1 MSVLTGEEARV
12 LGALLEKEA
21 TTPEYYPLTLNSLL
35 AACNQKT
42 NRWPVVSYGEDE
54 VRFALDGLKAKGMVA
69 EIIGNGRV
77 SKYAQRY
84 TEKLNLGR
92 RESAILCV
100 LLLRGPQTLGE
111 IKGRTERVYD
121 FADLEEVET
130 VLGKMAAREDGGLTQ
145 KLPAGPGMKEPRW
158 AQTLGGPVEF
168 SGPASSGSVSGGFEA
183 GGSSADRVSALEA
196 EVAKLREE
204 VSELRRQFD
213 ELLR

>member
-1 MSVLTGEEARV
+1 MTVLTPEEVRV

-21 TTPEYYPLTLNSLL
+21 TTPEYYPLTLNSLV
-35 AACNQKT
+35 AACNQKS
-42 NRWPVVSYGEDE
+42 NRSPEMKLGDGDVHQ
-54 VRFALDGLKAKGMVA
+54 ALSSLRSKGMVA

-111 IKGRTERVYD
+111 IKGRTERVYE
-121 FADLEEVET
+121 FADLDEVEM
-130 VLGKMAAREDGGLTQ
+130 VLQKLAAREDGALTQ
-145 KLPAGPGMKEPRW
+145 KLAAAPGMKEPRW

-168 SGPASSGSVSGGFEA
+168 NAPAQGRD
-183 GGSSADRVSALEA
+183 GGSAERLSALES
-196 EVAKLREE
+196 EVATLREE
-204 VSELRRQFD
+204 VADLRRRLD
-213 ELLR
+213 EVL

>member
-1 MSVLTGEEARV
+1 MSDLRAEEIRV
-12 LGALLEKEA
+12 LGALLEKQA
-21 TTPEYYPLTLNSLL
+21 TTPEYYPLTLNSLV
-35 AACNQKT
+35 AACNQKS
-42 NRWPVVSYGEDE
+42 NRWPVVSYSEDD
-54 VRFALDGLKAKGMVA
+54 VRLAIDGLKAKGMAA

-84 TEKLNLGR
+84 TEKINLGR

-121 FADLEEVET
+121 FADLDEVET
-130 VLGKMAAREDGGLTQ
+130 VLGKMAAREDGALAQ

-168 SGPASSGSVSGGFEA
+168 SVPAGGGFEA
-183 GGSSADRVSALEA
+183 SPGSADRMSALEA

-204 VSELRRQFD
+204 FSELRRQFD

>member
-1 MSVLTGEEARV
+1 MNVLTADEVRV

-21 TTPEYYPLTLNSLL
+21 TTPEYYPLTLNALI

-42 NRWPVVSYGEDE
+42 NRWPVVEFGEGD
-54 VRFALDGLKAKGMVA
+54 VHMALDGLRAKGMAA

-111 IKGRTERVYD
+111 IKGRTERVYE
-121 FADLEEVET
+121 FGDLEEVEM
-130 VLGKMAAREDGGLTQ
+130 VLQKLAAREDGALTQ
-145 KLPAGPGMKEPRW
+145 KLAAAPGMKEPRW
-158 AQTLGGPVEF
+158 AQTLGGAVEL
-168 SGPASSGSVSGGFEA
+168 SAQAVVRE
-183 GGSSADRVSALEA
+183 GGSSDRVTALETEVAVLRA
-196 EVAKLREE
+196 EVA
-204 VSELRRQFD
+204 ELRRRLD
-213 ELLR
+213 EVLG

>member
-1 MSVLTGEEARV
+1 MSNMSTLTAEEVRV

-21 TTPEYYPLTLNSLL
+21 TTPEYYPLTLNSLV

-42 NRWPVVSYGEDE
+42 NRWPVVDYGEGD
-54 VRFALDGLKAKGMVA
+54 VHLALDGLKTKGMAA

-84 TEKLNLGR
+84 TERLNLGR

-111 IKGRTERVYD
+111 IKGRTERVYE
-121 FADLEEVET
+121 FSDLKEVES
-130 VLGKMAAREDGGLTQ
+130 VLQKLAARDDGGLTQ
-145 KLPAGPGMKEPRW
+145 KLPAAPGMKEPRW

-168 SGPASSGSVSGGFEA
+168 TTPAREA
-183 GGSSADRVSALEA
+183 TGSSDRISALEA

-204 VSELRRQFD
+204 VDELRRRLD
-213 ELLR
+213 ELLH

>member
-1 MSVLTGEEARV
+1 MWMMNNNPLTPEEVRV

-35 AACNQKT
+35 AACNQKS
-42 NRWPVVSYGEDE
+42 NRWPVVDFGEGE
-54 VRFALDGLKAKGMVA
+54 VHRALDGLRARGAAA

-92 RESAILCV
+92 RETAILCV

-111 IKGRTERVYD
+111 IKGRTERVYE
-121 FADLEEVET
+121 FADLDEVEL
-130 VLGKMAAREDGGLTQ
+130 VLQKLAAREDGALTQ
-145 KLPAGPGMKEPRW
+145 KLPASPGMKEPRW

-168 SGPASSGSVSGGFEA
+168 TARDASSP
-183 GGSSADRVSALEA
+183 DRVAMLEA

-204 VSELRRQFD
+204 VAELRRRLD
-213 ELLR
+213 EVLN

>member
-1 MSVLTGEEARV
+1 MSVLTAEEMRV

-21 TTPEYYPLTLNSLL
+21 TTPEYYPLTLNSLV

-42 NRWPVVSYGEDE
+42 NRWPVMTCGEDD
-54 VRFALDGLKAKGMVA
+54 VRLALDGLKAKGMAA

-111 IKGRTERVYD
+111 IKGRTERAYD

-130 VLGKMAAREDGGLTQ
+130 VLGKMAAREDGALTR

-168 SGPASSGSVSGGFEA
+168 SGPAAGGFDVGA
-183 GGSSADRVSALEA
+183 GSADRVAALEA

>member
-35 AACNQKT
+35 AACNQKS
-42 NRWPVVSYGEDE
+42 NRWPVVSYGEDD
-54 VRFALDGLKAKGMVA
+54 VRFALDSLKAKGMAA
-69 EIIGNGRV
+69 EIIGSGRV

-121 FADLEEVET
+121 FADLDEVET
-130 VLGKMAAREDGGLTQ
+130 VLGKMAAREDGALTQ
-145 KLPAGPGMKEPRW
+145 KLTAGPGMKEPRW

-168 SGPASSGSVSGGFEA
+168 SGPAGGGGFEA
-183 GGSSADRVSALEA
+183 AGGSADRVAALEA

>member
-1 MSVLTGEEARV
+1 MSVLTNEEARV

-21 TTPEYYPLTLNSLL
+21 TTPEYYPLTQNSLL
-35 AACNQKT
+35 AACNQKS
-42 NRWPVVSYGEDE
+42 NRWPVVSYSEDDL
-54 VRFALDGLKAKGMVA
+54 RFALDGLKAKGMAA

-130 VLGKMAAREDGGLTQ
+130 VLGKMAAREEGALTRR
-145 KLPAGPGMKEPRW
+145 LAAGPGMKEPRW

-168 SGPASSGSVSGGFEA
+168 SGPAAA
-183 GGSSADRVSALEA
+183 GGGETGAGSADRMSALEA

>member
-1 MSVLTGEEARV
+1 MSDLRAEEIRV
-12 LGALLEKEA
+12 LGALLEKQA
-21 TTPEYYPLTLNSLL
+21 TTPEYYPLTLNSLV
-35 AACNQKT
+35 AACNQKS
-42 NRWPVVSYGEDE
+42 NRWPVVSYSEDD
-54 VRFALDGLKAKGMVA
+54 VRLAIDGLKAKGMAA

-84 TEKLNLGR
+84 TEKINLGR

-121 FADLEEVET
+121 FADLDEVET
-130 VLGKMAAREDGGLTQ
+130 VLGKMAAREDGALAQ

-168 SGPASSGSVSGGFEA
+168 SAPAGGGFEA
-183 GGSSADRVSALEA
+183 SPGSADRMSALEA

-204 VSELRRQFD
+204 FSELRRQFD

>member
-1 MSVLTGEEARV
+1 MSVLTSEEARV

-35 AACNQKT
+35 AACNQKS
-42 NRWPVVSYGEDE
+42 NRWPVVSYGEDD
-54 VRFALDGLKAKGMVA
+54 VRFALDGLKAKGMAA
-69 EIIGNGRV
+69 EIIGGGRV

-130 VLGKMAAREDGGLTQ
+130 VLGKMAAREDGALTQ
-145 KLPAGPGMKEPRW
+145 KLAAGPGMKEPRW
-158 AQTLGGPVEF
+158 AQMLGGPVEF
-168 SGPASSGSVSGGFEA
+168 SGPAAGGGFET
-183 GGSSADRVSALEA
+183 GGGSADRVAALEA

-213 ELLR
+213 ELLH

>member
-1 MSVLTGEEARV
+1 MGKMTVLTPEEVRV

-21 TTPEYYPLTLNSLL
+21 TTPEYYPLTLNSLV
-35 AACNQKT
+35 AACNQKS
-42 NRWPVVSYGEDE
+42 NRWPVVEYGEGD
-54 VRFALDGLKAKGMVA
+54 VHHALDGLRAKGMAA

-84 TEKLNLGR
+84 TEKLNMGR

-111 IKGRTERVYD
+111 IKGRTERVYE
-121 FADLEEVET
+121 FADLEEVEL
-130 VLGKMAAREDGGLTQ
+130 VLQKLAAREDGPLTQ
-145 KLPAGPGMKEPRW
+145 KLAPAPGMKEPRW

-168 SGPASSGSVSGGFEA
+168 SAPAVVREVSGGERIA
-183 GGSSADRVSALEA
+183 ALES

-204 VSELRRQFD
+204 VADLRRRLD
-213 ELLR
+213 EAL

>member
-1 MSVLTGEEARV
+1 MNVLTPDEVRV

-21 TTPEYYPLTLNSLL
+21 TTPEYYPLTLNALI

-42 NRWPVVSYGEDE
+42 NRWPVVEFGEGD
-54 VRFALDGLKAKGMVA
+54 VHMALDGLRAKGMAA

-111 IKGRTERVYD
+111 IKGRTERVYE
-121 FADLEEVET
+121 FGDLEEVEM
-130 VLGKMAAREDGGLTQ
+130 VLQKLAAREDGALTQ
-145 KLPAGPGMKEPRW
+145 KLAAAPGMKEPRW
-158 AQTLGGPVEF
+158 AQTLGGAVEL
-168 SGPASSGSVSGGFEA
+168 SAQAVVRE
-183 GGSSADRVSALEA
+183 GGSSDRVTALETEVAVLRA
-196 EVAKLREE
+196 EVA
-204 VSELRRQFD
+204 ELRRRLD
-213 ELLR
+213 EVLG